1 MIRKAIA
8 LVATFCLLLL
18 SGSAA
23 NATQVTGAQTAVP
36 TDYPRVHFVPGSAIN
51 LLATS
56 SNIPVRIQND
66 YKEDVTVHMHAIATN
81 GRLVIPAAIEV
92 KIPGLTTIT
101 AKLPVQATGVGRVD
115 LVVWLE
121 SFSGVRLNE
130 QAFIK
135 VNVNADVETNI
146 IVAFTAMVSV
156 LTTLGL
162 VRTLAKR
169 RKNRAAD

>member
-1 MIRKAIA
+1 MIRKALTLLVSFALIA
-8 LVATFCLLLL
+8 F
-18 SGSAA
+18 SSSAA
-23 NATQVTGAQTAVP
+23 HATTSTAAP

-66 YKEDVTVHMHAIATN
+66 YREDVVVHMHAIATN

-92 KIPGLTTIT
+92 KIPGLTTVT
-101 AKLPVQATGVGRVD
+101 AKLPVKATGVGKVD

-130 QAFIK
+130 QTFIK

-169 RKNRAAD
+169 RRNQAVD

>member
-1 MIRKAIA
+1 MIRKILAVIAAFSLAI
-8 LVATFCLLLL
+8 F
-18 SGSAA
+18 SG
-23 NATQVTGAQTAVP
+23 TASQASPLTEVP

-51 LLATS
+51 LLSSS

-66 YKEDVTVHMHAIATN
+66 YQEDVVVHLHAIATN

-92 KIPGLTTIT
+92 KIPGQTTVT
-101 AKLPVQATGVGRVD
+101 AKLPVTATGVGKVD

-121 SFSGVRLNE
+121 SFSGLRLNE

-146 IVAFTAMVSV
+146 IVAFTAMVSI
-156 LTTLGL
+156 LGTLGL
-162 VRTLAKR
+162 VRTLARR
-169 RKNRAAD
+169 RKNQV